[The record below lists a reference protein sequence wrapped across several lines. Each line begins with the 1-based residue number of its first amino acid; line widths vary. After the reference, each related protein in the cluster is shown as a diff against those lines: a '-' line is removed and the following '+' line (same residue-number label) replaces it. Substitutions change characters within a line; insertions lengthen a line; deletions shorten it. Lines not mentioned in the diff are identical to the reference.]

1 MGGGYNSL
9 GGSRGVVLLEG
20 DLLGMRE
27 LFVRTTGSLK
37 DGPLDVRIDVCG
49 EGGTQEGWD

>member
-1 MGGGYNSL
+1 MGGGCSSL

-20 DLLGMRE
+20 DLLGMRG
-27 LFVRTTGSLK
+27 LFVRRTGWLR
-37 DGPLDVRIDVCG
+37 DGPLDVRIDVCW

>member
-1 MGGGYNSL
+1 MVFL
-9 GGSRGVVLLEG
+9 DG

-27 LFVRTTGSLK
+27 LFVRRTGWLK